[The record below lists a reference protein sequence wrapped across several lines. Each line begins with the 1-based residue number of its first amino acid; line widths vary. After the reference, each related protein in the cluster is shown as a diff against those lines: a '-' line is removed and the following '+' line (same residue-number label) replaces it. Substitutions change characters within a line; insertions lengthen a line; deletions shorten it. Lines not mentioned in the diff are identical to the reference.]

1 MLKSGF
7 FAIVMCLLL
16 TSSAYPQSATANAQS
31 SDQRAILQQKLESEF
46 KLTKVSADKTDV
58 VTAGSVLVL
67 HKDGLV
73 MCSVE
78 TRIPPTNTYKNGKV
92 GMGFGSTLGWGVALG
107 TTTDT
112 IPQRKFVA
120 GEKFWLTAFNI
131 QDDGVMFQFIS
142 DPYQDVRYYGLM
154 KVPFPKHTMPP
165 ADDVLRTIAEVIT
178 AQPDDNAAQSA
189 PQQQAQAPAP
199 AAKPMP
205 TIAPPPP
212 PADEPPP
219 QPKTISIGQTKEVV
233 VAILGQPQKV
243 VNLGTKEIDYYP
255 DMKVIFLHGKVSDVQ

>member
-1 MLKSGF
+1 MLKCGF
-7 FAIVMCLLL
+7 FAIVLCLLL
-16 TSSAYPQSATANAQS
+16 TSPSFPQTTTAQS
-31 SDQRAILQQKLESEF
+31 SDQKAILQQKLESEF

-73 MCSVE
+73 MCSVD

-107 TTTDT
+107 VSTDT
-112 IPQRKFVA
+112 VPQRKFVA
-120 GEKFWLTAFNI
+120 GEKFWVTAFNI
-131 QDDGVMFQFIS
+131 QDDGVVFQFIS
-142 DPYQDVRYYGLM
+142 DPYQDVRYYGQM
-154 KVPFPKHTMPP
+154 KVPFPKHVMPP
-165 ADDVLRTIAEVIT
+165 AEEVLRTISEVVTAE
-178 AQPDDNAAQSA
+178 PDENAAQSA
-189 PQQQAQAPAP
+189 PQPAQAPAP
-199 AAKPMP
+199 ASQPMP
-205 TIAPPPP
+205 KIAPPPP
-212 PADEPPP
+212 PPDEPPP